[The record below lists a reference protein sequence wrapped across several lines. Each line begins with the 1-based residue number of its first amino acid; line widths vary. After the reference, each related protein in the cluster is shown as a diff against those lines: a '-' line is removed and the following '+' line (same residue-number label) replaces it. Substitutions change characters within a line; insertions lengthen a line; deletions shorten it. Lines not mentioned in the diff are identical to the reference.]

1 MTANCTRHAMPRIAP
16 RPYVFRTKDELLDI
30 LGGKE
35 TAETIEAFIRRNES
49 DIATIV
55 KASVSGNTF
64 RAFSLPDGLRPSV
77 IYRSWVTERLT
88 TALGDIQRLSSTSHM
103 RALIISA
110 ANDLSAHW
118 HVATQGKREIG
129 FGRAAKLLNLSVK
142 HMLWH
147 DQIPRDQK
155 YLILHALEVPL
166 DSFTLQGIRRVLPE
180 LGIPHSASMGYVR
193 DAVHYSLIQDA
204 IRELCAPRFSP
215 IYYEYAAW
223 NLAHSG
229 RRHDSKC

>member
-1 MTANCTRHAMPRIAP
+1 MTGAAHATPRITP
-16 RPYVFRTKDELLDI
+16 RPYVFTTKDELLDT
-30 LGGKE
+30 LGGKG
-35 TAETIEAFIRRNES
+35 TAETIEAFIRRGEN

-64 RAFSLPDGLRPSV
+64 RAFPLPDGLRPSV
-77 IYRSWVTERLT
+77 IYRSWVTQRLT
-88 TALGDIQRLSSTSHM
+88 AALGDIQHLSSPSHM

-118 HVATQGKREIG
+118 HVSTQGKREIG

-147 DQIPRDQK
+147 DQIPRDQRHV
-155 YLILHALEVPL
+155 LLHALDVPL
-166 DSFTLQGIRRVLPE
+166 DSFTLQGICRVLPE
-180 LGIPHSASMGYVR
+180 LGIPRRASMGYVR
-193 DAVHYSLIQDA
+193 DVEHYSQIQDA

-223 NLAHSG
+223 NLAHTARG
-229 RRHDSKC
+229 KDP